1 MYYSVYIYLD
11 WHLHQFD
18 FHACH
23 VTYHSLHFFPNFFS
37 ALILKSS
44 LSSSLFYSLTAL
56 FSSHLPL
63 FLSSFYSPPTSLHF
77 LRIIILLSPPFIP
90 PSIKS
95 ISAVLVLSYKN
106 HALDEFL
113 CDVLEFSP
121 GFKQRGHLI
130 RTGKPERPEL
140 MNHTEQ

>member
-1 MYYSVYIYLD
+1 MAPTPTRLLCMPC
-11 WHLHQFD
+11 HLSFPSPLPS
-18 FHACH
+18 
-23 VTYHSLHFFPNFFS
+23 SLNFFYLLVL
-37 ALILKSS
+37 LIVLS
-44 LSSSLFYSLTAL
+44 LLLHPLHSF
-56 FSSHLPL
+56 LPAPL
-63 FLSSFYSPPTSLHF
+63 YFFHFPWLLRSFHSPLTSLHF
-77 LRIIILLSPPFIP
+77 LHLIIFLSPPFIP

>member
-1 MYYSVYIYLD
+1 M
-11 WHLHQFD
+11 
-18 FHACH
+18 H
-23 VTYHSLHFFPNFFS
+23 VMPSLIPFT
-37 ALILKSS
+37 SS
-44 LSSSLFYSLTAL
+44 LISSFLSLLSPPHLPLSSIPPTAL
-56 FSSHLPL
+56 FSSYLPSFL
-63 FLSSFYSPPTSLHF
+63 LSSYAPLASLHS
-77 LRIIILLSPPFIP
+77 LHLIILLSPSFIP